1 MESSMILLAG
11 FLYLSLKLLLY
22 IFNAIHYTGMLF
34 TNTYLPKPYQFLTWQ
49 MAKHKIYNL
58 SNKIS
63 CNQYVSRAALC
74 HFILQTILLMLT
86 NQTEYIYTSL
96 LWSSLSVQVDCV
108 TPPLQK

>member
-34 TNTYLPKPYQFLTWQ
+34 TNTYFPKPYQFLTWQ

-58 SNKIS
+58 SIS
-63 CNQYVSRAALC
+63 TAISMCGELHYVIS
-74 HFILQTILLMLT
+74 
-86 NQTEYIYTSL
+86 YS
-96 LWSSLSVQVDCV
+96 
-108 TPPLQK
+108 K

>member
-11 FLYLSLKLLLY
+11 ILYLSLKLLLY

-34 TNTYLPKPYQFLTWQ
+34 TNTYFPKPYQFLTWQ

-63 CNQYVSRAALC
+63 CNQYVLRAALC
-74 HFILQTILLMLT
+74 HFILQMILLMLT
-86 NQTEYIYTSL
+86 NQTEYIYTWL

>member
-34 TNTYLPKPYQFLTWQ
+34 TNTYFPKPYQFLTWQ

-58 SNKIS
+58 SIS
-63 CNQYVSRAALC
+63 TAISTCREL
-74 HFILQTILLMLT
+74 H
-86 NQTEYIYTSL
+86 
-96 LWSSLSVQVDCV
+96 CV
-108 TPPLQK
+108 ISYSK

>member
-1 MESSMILLAG
+1 
-11 FLYLSLKLLLY
+11 
-22 IFNAIHYTGMLF
+22 
-34 TNTYLPKPYQFLTWQ
+34 

-74 HFILQTILLMLT
+74 HFILQMILLMLT
-86 NQTEYIYTSL
+86 NQTEYIYTLL
-96 LWSSLSVQVDCV
+96 LWSGLSVQVDCV

>member
-1 MESSMILLAG
+1 MILLAG

-34 TNTYLPKPYQFLTWQ
+34 TNTYFPKPYQFLTWQ

-74 HFILQTILLMLT
+74 HFT